1 MIIQLGYAFAITMQI
16 AVYYD
21 VVYCTLHYDVIRP
34 NFACA
39 LITGHMHILNLLKHT
54 YIFTLYLIRNTMKSF
69 RAKFAK
75 TASIKSTTSTRS
87 FVRDRSVSASE
98 GVTASG

>member
-1 MIIQLGYAFAITMQI
+1 MIIQLGYAFVITMQI
-16 AVYYD
+16 VVYYD
-21 VVYCTLHYDVIRP
+21 VVYCALHYDVIRP

-39 LITGHMHILNLLKHT
+39 LITEHIFVLNFSKHT
-54 YIFTLYLIRNTMKSF
+54 YIFILYLIRNTMKKF

-87 FVRDRSVSASE
+87 FVWDRSVSASE
-98 GVTASG
+98 GATASG

>member
-34 NFACA
+34 NFTCA
-39 LITGHMHILNLLKHT
+39 LITEHVHVLN
-54 YIFTLYLIRNTMKSF
+54 SF
-69 RAKFAK
+69 
-75 TASIKSTTSTRS
+75 
-87 FVRDRSVSASE
+87 E
-98 GVTASG
+98 

>member
-1 MIIQLGYAFAITMQI
+1 MQI

-21 VVYCTLHYDVIRP
+21 VIYCTLHYDVIRP
-34 NFACA
+34 NFTCA
-39 LITGHMHILNLLKHT
+39 LITEHIHVPNLSEHT

-69 RAKFAK
+69 RTKFAR
-75 TASIKSTTSTRS
+75 TASIKLSTSTRS

-98 GVTASG
+98 GATASG

>member
-1 MIIQLGYAFAITMQI
+1 MQI

-39 LITGHMHILNLLKHT
+39 LITEHILVLNSQL
-54 YIFTLYLIRNTMKSF
+54 TLYFYLQK
-69 RAKFAK
+69 
-75 TASIKSTTSTRS
+75 
-87 FVRDRSVSASE
+87 
-98 GVTASG
+98 